1 MANPY
6 TVTLNDSMTV
16 SGGEQYLGIN
26 GFGSNGLVW
35 FVVFVNSTYL
45 EYGTFVNG
53 TTVNS
58 GNLNCTSGIAQVVVD
73 NATITFIGSSTFISN
88 ISFQNLEQIQ
98 TMNGDGS
105 FNGGELD
112 ISISVQ

>member
-1 MANPY
+1 MASFETDIWNISMANPY

-58 GNLNCTSGIAQVVVD
+58 GNLNCT
-73 NATITFIGSSTFISN
+73 
-88 ISFQNLEQIQ
+88 
-98 TMNGDGS
+98 M
-105 FNGGELD
+105 ELPK
-112 ISISVQ
+112 